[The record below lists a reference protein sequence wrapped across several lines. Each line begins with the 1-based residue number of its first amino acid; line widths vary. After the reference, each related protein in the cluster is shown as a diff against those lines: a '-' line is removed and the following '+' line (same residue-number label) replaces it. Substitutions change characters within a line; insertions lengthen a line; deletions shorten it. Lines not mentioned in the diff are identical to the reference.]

1 MQKCDFGSK
10 HKPIIGLMIQIIED
24 LELSNVLNGSDIDE
38 IMSIS
43 NNFLDRLRYVE

>member
-10 HKPIIGLMIQIIED
+10 HKPIIGLMIIED